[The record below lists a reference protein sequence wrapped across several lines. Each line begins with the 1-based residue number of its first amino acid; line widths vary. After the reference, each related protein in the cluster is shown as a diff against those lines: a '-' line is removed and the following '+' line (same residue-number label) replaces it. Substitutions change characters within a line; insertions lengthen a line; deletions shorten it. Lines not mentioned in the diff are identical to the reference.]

1 VTGSAGQGVTCTP
14 ARLLDGRWL
23 GLLLIVLLACS
34 GSTSPAP
41 TPSPE
46 PTDAPGV
53 RVLFVGN
60 SYTFSHDLPAVLAQI
75 AEAAYPTWPI
85 TTRMVAEPGWTLEQ
99 HWQDRR
105 AILEIR
111 GGAWDYVVLQG
122 HSLST
127 LEARERLVEYARRF
141 DAVIRDSGASTVLF
155 MTWARRDQPDMLAT
169 ISSAYLDLGHQLG
182 ARVAPVGTAWRIAH
196 ERRPDIHLWHV
207 DGSHPSPAGTYL
219 GAAVF
224 YGLLSGGATP
234 VGADHAGF
242 GQLDREEI
250 VDLQA
255 IAHELTRVDRQ

>member
-1 VTGSAGQGVTCTP
+1 MTGLRAGR
-14 ARLLDGRWL
+14 AL
-23 GLLLIVLLACS
+23 GLLSCVLLACS
-34 GSTSPAP
+34 SATAPPPA
-41 TPSPE
+41 
-46 PTDAPGV
+46 APATLAEEAPDPVGL

-75 AEAAYPTWPI
+75 AGAAYPAFPI

-111 GGAWDYVVLQG
+111 GGDWDHVVLQG
-122 HSLST
+122 HSLGT

-141 DAVIRDSGASTVLF
+141 DAVIRDSGAATVLF
-155 MTWARRDQPDMLAT
+155 MTWARRDQPEQLDT
-169 ISSAYLDLGHQLG
+169 ISGAYIELGRQLG
-182 ARVAPVGTAWRIAH
+182 ARVAPVGTAWQIAH
-196 ERRPDIHLWHV
+196 DRRPDIHLWHV

-219 GAAVF
+219 AAAVF
-224 YGLLSGGATP
+224 YGLLTGGATP

-255 IAHELTRVDRQ
+255 VAHELTRVDR